1 MRLVYLNGEAG
12 EADEATGA
20 EYRFIVGSLIIAH
33 EAPKEHAGKKIKA
46 LLDEQLLGLQR
57 SCCAHSTRLQLVQSI
72 CFTQVVWR

>member
-1 MRLVYLNGEAG
+1 MRLVYLNG

-20 EYRFIVGSLIIAH
+20 EYRFIVGSLIIAR

-57 SCCAHSTRLQLVQSI
+57 PCCANSTRLQLVQSI
-72 CFTQVVWR
+72 CFPQVVWR